1 MTTDE
6 ATRGRIFLELSDFIG
21 TLNHFMGLATR
32 MDNETRNISLISLFS
47 NFFRLGLTAFGGPAM
62 IPFVRKMAITKM
74 HWVDDADFRI
84 GLAICQA
91 IPGATVMQ
99 LAGYVGLRI
108 RGVAGAIAA
117 FCGFGLPAFL
127 LITILSAVY
136 FKYYNLPFVLSVF
149 SGLKAIVLA
158 ILFSASI
165 DFVRKYIHSMLD
177 KLISLGAALAFLA
190 DIHPVAVILV
200 ATSLGIAF
208 FKKDSGLFLQNGC
221 QFSPRNRFKATII
234 VTLLFPLALLGLWLF
249 KTDLYSLATLMMGI
263 DVLAFGGGFAALPI
277 MLHEVVL
284 RMGWLTQRVFM
295 DGIALGQITPGPI
308 VITSAFVGYSLAG
321 LAGALTGAVAMFSP
335 SFLIMIWSVP
345 FCDKLLGS
353 QYFRRGLRA
362 SLATL
367 AGLMVAVTASFVLSI
382 TWTPRSVVLGAAAFV
397 ALRRQIDVFWVV
409 VVGAAISL
417 VLF

>member
-1 MTTDE
+1 MKNC
-6 ATRGRIFLELSDFIG
+6 II
-21 TLNHFMGLATR
+21 FMGFAAT
-32 MDNETRNISLISLFS
+32 MKYETHDTGYVSLFG

-62 IPFVRKMAITKM
+62 IPFVRKLAITKM

-99 LAGYVGLRI
+99 LAGYIGLRI

-136 FKYYNLPFVLSVF
+136 FKFYNLPFVLSVF

-165 DFVRKYIHSMLD
+165 DFVRKYIHSLPD
-177 KLISLGAALAFLA
+177 KLISFGAALAFLA
-190 DIHPVAVILV
+190 DIHPVAVIIL
-200 ATSLGIAF
+200 ATSIGVAF
-208 FKKDSGLFLQNGC
+208 FKNDSGLFLQNEC
-221 QFSPRNRFKATII
+221 KFMSRYRFREAVI
-234 VTLLFPLALLGLWLF
+234 VTALFPLALLGLWLL
-249 KTDLYSLATLMMGI
+249 KKDLYHLATLMMGI

-277 MLHEVVL
+277 MLHEVVI

-367 AGLMVAVTASFVLSI
+367 AGLMVAVTASFVLSM
-382 TWTPRSVVLGAAAFV
+382 TWTPRSVVLGAVAYI

-409 VVGAAISL
+409 VVGAAMSF